1 MPSRAFAKV
10 MACLDRSVKDTKPS
24 LLFGPGGTSGWT
36 PVGISSFHGMKPTA
50 AIRELIQN
58 SLDAAVDAGEDIARM
73 RFHVVSR
80 CRTDD
85 IPGIRAYRK
94 AFNSAT
100 SKDTLDS
107 LPPTDHS
114 RAITEEIRTC
124 LKRKTCEILYVL
136 DNGIGL
142 GKDRMEGLLS
152 DGISM
157 KGTDATGSYG
167 NGHIVAFPASDLRY
181 VLYGGLADGKR
192 IASGHAILASRRS
205 DKKNKPTLGKDGY
218 FVKALHEGRLLKDRY
233 TFPENDDVPGI
244 IHEQLDWIE
253 RNWGHGSVVMIP
265 GFNQFREN
273 SASFSLTKSV
283 FRASACNFFE
293 AIYRGKLI
301 ISVEE
306 SGIENCLDKTT
317 LLRILEEYKE
327 EKRSTDSFLS
337 GSRAYEAYLALRGG
351 QPVEVETDIGI
362 VEVIVR
368 HPVDSARTRLDL
380 CRNGMWVTG
389 DIPRLRPHQFGKVKP
404 FHAILPLRR
413 NKDFNRLVRKSENPL
428 HNECHTNQLHGREKK
443 QLINVFDAIREHL
456 RKAVPGLEAEAFR
469 PNDIF
474 VLPQGG
480 SFAGGVRPSKFGAA
494 TSVQRTKSSD
504 TAGGGTGGGAG
515 GGTGTGTG
523 SGSSRKKS
531 GEFKRSGTRIPA
543 RALIIPTG
551 PRSCAIEIV
560 PEIKA
565 KMGELRFA
573 LDENLD
579 VTSDGVSQE
588 SYVSIDEDSLLV
600 NQEKVSET
608 ALIKDGDGQIK
619 GVMLG
624 AVDSGEKYS
633 IKMDYSVP
641 SDLSIK
647 DDQKLVLVVELM
659 SRQSQKKSEN
669 N

>member
-10 MACLDRSVKDTKPS
+10 MACLDRSVKDKKPS

-36 PVGISSFHGMKPTA
+36 AVGISSFRSMKPTA

-58 SLDAAVDAGEDIARM
+58 SLDAAVDAGEEIARM
-73 RFHVVSR
+73 RFHVASK

-85 IPGIRAYRK
+85 IPGIKAYRK
-94 AFNSAT
+94 AFKSAT
-100 SKDTLDS
+100 SKDILDS
-107 LPPTDHS
+107 LPPTDNS
-114 RAITEEIRTC
+114 RAIIGEIQTC

-142 GKDRMEGLLS
+142 DKDRMEGLLS
-152 DGISM
+152 DGISI

-167 NGHIVAFPASDLRY
+167 NGHIVAFPASNLRY

-192 IASGHAILASRRS
+192 IASGHAILASRLS
-205 DKKNKPTLGKDGY
+205 DKKRAPTLGKDGY
-218 FVKALHEGRLLKDRY
+218 FVKALHEENLLRERY
-233 TFPENDDVPGI
+233 TFPENDDVPAI

-273 SASFSLTKSV
+273 SASFSLTESV

-306 SGIENCLDKTT
+306 SGIEKHLDKTT
-317 LLRILEEYKE
+317 LFEVLEEYKE

-351 QPVEVETDIGI
+351 RPVEVETDIGI

-389 DIPRLRPHQFGKVKP
+389 DIPGLRTYHFGKVQP

-413 NKDFNRLVRKSENPL
+413 NKNFNRLVRKSENPL
-428 HNECHTNQLHGREKK
+428 HNECHTNQLHGKEQK
-443 QLINVFDAIREHL
+443 QLVSVFEDIREHL
-456 RKAVPGLEAEAFR
+456 RKTVPELEAEAFR
-469 PNDIF
+469 PDDIF

-480 SFAGGVRPSKFGAA
+480 SFAGGVRPSKSGVA
-494 TSVQRTKSSD
+494 TSVRRTKSSD
-504 TAGGGTGGGAG
+504 TTGGETGGGSGGGTGMGA
-515 GGTGTGTG
+515 G

-531 GEFKRSGTRIPA
+531 GEFKRSGNRIPA
-543 RALIIPTG
+543 RALVIPTDH
-551 PRSCAIEIV
+551 RSCAIEIV

-579 VTSDGVSQE
+579 VTSDGLSQE
-588 SYVSIDEDSLLV
+588 SYISIDADSLLV
-600 NQEKVSET
+600 NQEKVPET
-608 ALIKDGDGQIK
+608 ALIKDGDGQVK
-619 GVMLG
+619 GIMLG
-624 AVDSGEKYS
+624 EIDGGDRYS
-633 IKMDYSVP
+633 ITMDYSVP

-647 DDQKLVLVVELM
+647 DNQKLVLVVELM
-659 SRQSQKKSEN
+659 SRQAQKKPEDN
-669 N
+669 